1 MRLPLGLMLGLLAC
15 HSAGLACTSAVISG
29 KATADGRPILWKH
42 RDSGFEHNKLRY
54 FQGPRLAFIGIV
66 NSDTLQDEVWM
77 GSNSAGFSIINTE
90 TSNMNVGIQCPR
102 QDEEGIFMRQAL
114 GACATLADFEQFLR
128 DTEGKRGVDAN
139 FGVIDASGG
148 AAYYEV
154 GCARWVKYD
163 ANDPA
168 VAPDGYLLRTNY
180 ALSGNP
186 AQRKGTVRFATISRL
201 VEDELRIRKLSVEFI
216 LLGADR
222 SLKHAILDRD
232 LVFELPE
239 DSSGRSMVLF
249 RDFIVRHSSTSSLVV
264 HGVLPGENPAL
275 TTLWTVL
282 GFPLT
287 TALIPVWV
295 AAGPALPEMALSN
308 DGKVSPIN
316 EKALVLKQRCFPLGV
331 DNAYD
336 YLNIAALYNRA
347 GTGIA
352 QRLAEPNAEV
362 CRRTVDTLAAWRRSS
377 FRKTD
382 AASHYQWV
390 DAYLSG
396 FYRREFGL

>member
-1 MRLPLGLMLGLLAC
+1 LILGLFTC
-15 HSAGLACTSAVISG
+15 YSAGLACTSAVISG

-42 RDSGFEHNKLRY
+42 RDSDFERNKIRY
-54 FQGPRLAFIGIV
+54 FQGPRFSFIGVV

-77 GSNSAGFSIINTE
+77 GSNSAGFSIINTAAY
-90 TSNMNVGIQCPR
+90 NMNVGVQCPR
-102 QDEEGIFMRQAL
+102 EDEEGIFMRQTL
-114 GACATLADFEQFLR
+114 GACATLADFERLLR

-139 FGVIDASGG
+139 FGAIDAFGG

-168 VAPDGYLLRTNY
+168 VAPDGYILRTNY
-180 ALSGNP
+180 ALSGSP
-186 AQRKGTVRFATISRL
+186 GQRKGTVRYATISRL
-201 VEDELRIRKLSVEFI
+201 VEDEFRIRKLTVEFI
-216 LLGADR
+216 LQEADR

-232 LVFELPE
+232 LLSELPE
-239 DSSGRSMVLF
+239 DSSAQRMVLF
-249 RDFIVRHSSTSSLVV
+249 RDFIVRHSSTSSLIVQ
-264 HGVLPGENPAL
+264 GVLPGEDPAL

-295 AAGPALPEMALSN
+295 AAGPALPEMALSA

-316 EKALVLKQRCFPLGV
+316 EKALALKKRCFPLGV

-336 YLNIAALYNRA
+336 YLNLAALFNRA

-352 QRLAEPNAEV
+352 QRLAEPNAEIR
-362 CRRTVDTLAAWRRSS
+362 RRTADVLAAWRRSS
-377 FRKTD
+377 FRRID

-390 DAYLSG
+390 DAHLSG